1 MFYGFSHT
9 EIWIIGTI
17 LFILRYVLIAGVFF
31 YLFYVLKK
39 TRFSKFKIQKQFP
52 LKTQI
57 KREQFYSLLTFL
69 IYGCSLW
76 LFVFWVEKGYT
87 QSYSDLKEFGLVYFV
102 VSILIMV
109 FIHDTYFYWTHRL
122 IHHSKFF
129 KHIHKVHHGF
139 TSPTP
144 WAAFAFHPWEAI
156 ISLGFIPI
164 ILFVIPHHQW
174 ALVVFIT
181 FLTLYNVVIHLGYS
195 IPKLKQFKILNTP
208 DAHDFHHLKSKMNY
222 GLYFTFWDRLMG
234 TYYEG

>member
-1 MFYGFSHT
+1 MK
-9 EIWIIGTI
+9 E
-17 LFILRYVLIAGVFF
+17 
-31 YLFYVLKK
+31 
-39 TRFSKFKIQKQFP
+39 
-52 LKTQI
+52 QI
-57 KREQFYSLLTFL
+57 KREVLYSLLTFL
-69 IYGCSLW
+69 IYGSSLW
-76 LFVFWVEKGYT
+76 LFVFWVENGYT
-87 QSYSDLKEFGLVYFV
+87 KSYNNLHEYGLPYFFA
-102 VSILIMV
+102 SILLMV

-129 KHIHKVHHGF
+129 KHIHKVHHSF

-181 FLTLYNVVIHLGYS
+181 FLTLYNVLIHLGFS
-195 IPKLKQFKILNTP
+195 IPKLKQFKLLNTP
-208 DAHDFHHLKSKMNY
+208 DAHDYHHLKSKKNY

-234 TYYEG
+234 TYQAA

>member
-9 EIWIIGTI
+9 EIWLIGTL
-17 LFILRYVLIAGVFF
+17 LFILRYVLVAGVFF

-39 TRFSKFKIQKQFP
+39 TRFSKFKIQEHFP
-52 LKTQI
+52 LKKQI
-57 KREQFYSLLTFL
+57 KREVLYSLLTFL
-69 IYGCSLW
+69 IYGSSLL
-76 LFVFWVEKGYT
+76 LFVFWVENGYT
-87 QSYSDLKEFGLVYFV
+87 KSYNNLQEYGLAYFV
-102 VSILIMV
+102 ASILLMV

-129 KHIHKVHHGF
+129 KHIHKVHHSF

-144 WAAFAFHPWEAI
+144 WAAFAFHPWEAL

-181 FLTLYNVVIHLGYS
+181 FLTLYNVLIHLGFS
-195 IPKLKQFKILNTP
+195 IPKLQKMKLFNTP
-208 DAHDFHHLKSKMNY
+208 DAHDYHHLKSKKNY

-234 TYYEG
+234 TYQGA